1 MNYHLLYNRILLS
14 LILLCLQSCSN
25 FLETK
30 PDTKLAIPNTFEDC
44 QALLDGYGTVNSGYP
59 YVGELCSNDFSL
71 TSENWAGLE
80 FYEDRMLYIWDN
92 RITPSQ
98 SQWAGPYQTVYI
110 ANQVLSI
117 LKTLPEGT
125 RRQQME
131 GAAYFYRAYAL
142 FSLAEI
148 FAAVPQKDG
157 SNGDIPALP
166 YRTSPNVEEKS
177 VRVTLKEYFD
187 LLLKDLEQAENLL
200 PVINGLNSRPSK
212 TAVAALFSRIYLYMQ
227 DYEKALLYTNRAL
240 TDNSKLMDYNTLRT
254 DEESPFKQFNEEV
267 VFQAISTG
275 TFTFYYTIWK
285 VSPLFYKSYAD
296 NDLRKQL
303 FYMDNGDET
312 FSFKGN
318 YDGELNQ
325 ASFSGLAVDELMLT
339 KAECLVRSDQINEAL
354 TSLNSLLEK
363 RYRRETF
370 EPIVVQDASQL
381 LQIILEERRKELVMR
396 QRRWPDLKRL
406 NLNSQTATIL
416 KRQIGDKEYQLLPND
431 PFYTFL
437 IPQEIINNSTL
448 TQTIR

>member
-1 MNYHLLYNRILLS
+1 MNYHLLYNRILLG

-44 QALLDGYGTVNSGYP
+44 QALLDGYGTINMGYP
-59 YVGELCSNDFSL
+59 YVGELCADNFSI
-71 TSENWAGLE
+71 SADNWSSLGD
-80 FYEDRMLYIWDN
+80 YEDRMLYIWDKETAPV
-92 RITPSQ
+92 IT
-98 SQWAGPYQTVYI
+98 QWASPYQAVYI

-117 LKTLPEGT
+117 LKELPVGT
-125 RRQQME
+125 RREQLE

-148 FAAVPQKDG
+148 FAAVPQKNG

-200 PVINGLNSRPSK
+200 PVINGLPSRPSK

-227 DYEKALLYTNRAL
+227 DYEKALFYTNKAL
-240 TDNSKLMDYNTLRT
+240 VNNSMLMDYNTLSV
-254 DEESPFKQFNEEV
+254 DEESPFKQFNDEV
-267 VFQAISTG
+267 IFQAISTG
-275 TFTFYYTIWK
+275 TYTYYYTVWK
-285 VSPLFYKSYAD
+285 VDPDFFQSYAD
-296 NDLRKQL
+296 HDLRKNLL
-303 FYMDNGDET
+303 FMENEDST

-318 YDGELNQ
+318 YDGEFNQ
-325 ASFSGLAVDELMLT
+325 APFSGLAVDELILT
-339 KAECLVRSDQINEAL
+339 KAECLVRSNQINEAL
-354 TSLNSLLEK
+354 TSLNRLLEK

-370 EPIVVQDASQL
+370 EPIAVQDASQL
-381 LQIILEERRKELVMR
+381 LQIILNERRKELVMR
-396 QRRWPDLKRL
+396 QRRWSDLKRL